1 MVSNIT
7 ENVNYTIKWGKRGGW
22 GKFLETEKMQTK
34 NTISK
39 KIFLMEEKMFFSFLR
54 AGWLD
59 LRVVGIFFQNNNRHL
74 RKKFI
79 QLKVFF

>member
-1 MVSNIT
+1 
-7 ENVNYTIKWGKRGGW
+7 
-22 GKFLETEKMQTK
+22 MQTK

>member
-7 ENVNYTIKWGKRGGW
+7 ENVNYTIKWGVKGG
-22 GKFLETEKMQTK
+22 GGREKNLKQKMQTK

-39 KIFLMEEKMFFSFLR
+39 KFFILMEEKMFFSFFLR

-59 LRVVGIFFQNNNRHL
+59 LRVVGIFFS
-74 RKKFI
+74 K
-79 QLKVFF
+79 

>member
-1 MVSNIT
+1 VG
-7 ENVNYTIKWGKRGGW
+7 GKRGGR

-59 LRVVGIFFQNNNRHL
+59 LRVVGIFFS
-74 RKKFI
+74 K
-79 QLKVFF
+79 